1 MNAFE
6 SSIVSPL
13 QDEWDKPNPI
23 KTKTPDVAEMTPE
36 LMPAALQP
44 WLLDISHRMQ
54 TPADFATISAIVVIG
69 SIVGSGCAIRPKQK
83 DDWQVI
89 PNLWGACI
97 GRPSVVL
104 KSPSMAET
112 MRMLDRLQADYGE
125 RYTRLKAEYDADA
138 LIGET
143 LAKDIESRIKKAVS
157 TKGKTT
163 QAKSDEVVMLKHEYA
178 QMKQAETEPP
188 ARRLFKTNET
198 SIQAMTVLQNQN
210 ERGLLVFRDELTGLL
225 TRWDREDH
233 ADERAYFLEGWNGDG
248 SYTDMKIGRGLTDA
262 ENICISLLGGI
273 QPDKLRRYLY
283 QAIKGNNDGLMQRL
297 QLAVYPDL
305 PKDWKL
311 VDKYPDTEQKQR
323 VYDLLVALVEMDFI
337 EYGAV
342 QGEYDDR
349 PYLRFDDDAQD
360 LFNEWLT
367 QLQTNKIQQE
377 DNPLMLEHYGKYR
390 SLMPSLAL
398 LFHVLDV
405 ADGKSAGHVSATAAR
420 LAVDWCDYLES
431 HARRIYAMA
440 ESPAHEAAI
449 ILSKKIE
456 AKQLPNPFTAKMVYD
471 KGWHGLK
478 GRSQVEAA
486 AETLIDEN
494 WLVMEVKTVGKLGGR
509 PPLPEYRINPALL

>member
-6 SSIVSPL
+6 SEIVTPL
-13 QDEWDKPNPI
+13 LEEWGRPNPI
-23 KTKTPDVAEMTPE
+23 ETKIPDVATMTPE
-36 LMPAALQP
+36 LMPAVLRP

-54 TPADFATISAIVVIG
+54 TPSDFATVSAIVVIG
-69 SIVGSGCAIRPKQK
+69 SLIGSGCAIRPKQK

-125 RYTRLKAEYDADA
+125 QYTQLKAEYDADA

-157 TKGKTT
+157 AKGKTP
-163 QAKSDEVVMLKHEYA
+163 QEKSDEVAMLKHEYA
-178 QMKQAETEPP
+178 QMKQSETEPP

-210 ERGLLVFRDELTGLL
+210 DRGLLVFRDELTALL

-262 ENICISLLGGI
+262 KKICISLLGGI
-273 QPDKLRRYLY
+273 QPDKLKRYLY
-283 QAIKGNNDGLMQRL
+283 QALKGNNDGLMQRL
-297 QLAVYPDL
+297 QLAVYPDI

-323 VYDLLVALVEMDFI
+323 VYDLLVALAEIDFI
-337 EYGAV
+337 QYGAI

-349 PYLRFDDDAQD
+349 PYFRFDDDAQD
-360 LFNEWLT
+360 LFYQWLT
-367 QLQTNKIQQE
+367 QLQTGKIQHE
-377 DNPLMLEHYGKYR
+377 DNPLILEHYGKFR

-398 LFHVLDV
+398 IFHCIDV
-405 ADGKSAGHVSATAAR
+405 ADSKSTGNVSTTAAQ
-420 LAVDWCDYLES
+420 LAIDWCDYLES

-440 ESPAHEAAI
+440 ESLEHEAALT
-449 ILSKKIE
+449 LSKKIE
-456 AKQLPNPFTAKMVYD
+456 SKQLQNPFTAKMVYD

-478 GRSQVEAA
+478 DRSQVEAA
-486 AETLIDEN
+486 AEILIDEN
-494 WLVMEVKTVGKLGGR
+494 WLVMEIKPAGKLGGR
-509 PPLPEYRINPALL
+509 PPLPEYRINPAFL